1 MKNIYFPDED
11 VTSNDLLFVCY
22 MIERVSR
29 RLKQPNIYTAEAL
42 GTDALRHELS
52 VANVQHC
59 ENPLDVEDRW
69 IERYHL
75 VPGTYDVS
83 DVDPELCEHFPSA
96 IDIAKVYRRLMLNT
110 TYDGEDY
117 DQAILRVYHSP
128 ICRAIDNYNGSAFY
142 EPPIVVARA
151 YYEEGFH

>member
-1 MKNIYFPDED
+1 MKNIYFPDEE

-59 ENPLDVEDRW
+59 ENPIAGSNATTSSPAPTTSRTST
-69 IERYHL
+69 RSSASTS
-75 VPGTYDVS
+75 P
-83 DVDPELCEHFPSA
+83 PPSTSRKSTA
-96 IDIAKVYRRLMLNT
+96 
-110 TYDGEDY
+110 G
-117 DQAILRVYHSP
+117 
-128 ICRAIDNYNGSAFY
+128 
-142 EPPIVVARA
+142 
-151 YYEEGFH
+151 